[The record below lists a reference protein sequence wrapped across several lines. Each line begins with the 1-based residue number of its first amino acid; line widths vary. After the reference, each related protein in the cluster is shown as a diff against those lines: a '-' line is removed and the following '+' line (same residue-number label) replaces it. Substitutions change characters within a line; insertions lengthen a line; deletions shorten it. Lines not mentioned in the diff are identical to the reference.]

1 MKVLEFILS
10 MFGSSPFEWV
20 AVVFGIAS
28 VYLSVR
34 ENVWSWPTGII
45 NVSMYVYIFLHAK
58 LYADMGLQ
66 VFYIVIS
73 FYGWWNW
80 LYGGAGH
87 SELHV
92 TRLSRR
98 LAMILPVAGVLGSL
112 ALGWFL
118 HQTTDAALPYVD
130 STLTVASLIA
140 QYLMTRKVL
149 ENWIIWVTADVAYI
163 GMYIYKDLYPT
174 AFLYA
179 VFLVLAS
186 MGWFEWKRSWRRQP
200 AEGFAAS

>member
-28 VYLSVR
+28 VYLGVR
-34 ENVWSWPTGII
+34 ESVWNWPTGII
-45 NVSMYVYIFLHAK
+45 NVSMYIYIFLNAK

-80 LYGGAGH
+80 LYGGANH
-87 SELHV
+87 SELRV

-98 LAMILPVAGVLGSL
+98 MAMILPVAGALGAL

-140 QYLMTRKVL
+140 QYLMTKKVL
-149 ENWIIWVTADVAYI
+149 ENWLIWVTADVGYI
-163 GMYIYKDLYPT
+163 GMYIYKELYPT

-179 VFLVLAS
+179 VFLVLAT
-186 MGWFEWKRSWRRQP
+186 MGWFEWKRSWQRQP
-200 AEGFAAS
+200 AEALAAS